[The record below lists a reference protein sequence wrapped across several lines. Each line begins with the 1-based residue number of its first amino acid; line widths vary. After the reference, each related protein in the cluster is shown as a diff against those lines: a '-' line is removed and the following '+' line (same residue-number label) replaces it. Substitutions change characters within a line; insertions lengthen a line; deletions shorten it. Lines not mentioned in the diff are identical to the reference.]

1 MDVRIYER
9 LSKVYDLDWG
19 DFSMQYV
26 EMIQQ
31 LLKQSGMGRAR
42 ILDLA
47 CGTGTLVIALARRG
61 HACLGIDR
69 SREMVRV
76 AKDKS
81 NGLTGLDF
89 QIQDIQNLSLNGEF
103 DLVTCTFDSI
113 NYLTDLEDVGN
124 MVRGAASVLQIGGL
138 FIFDTNTRL
147 MYRNNDGFSHAYEFG
162 QVRIIQR
169 MHYDSRRNRAETVF
183 EFGDGSR
190 ETHVQRPYGLKELR
204 PILRHSGFSLVSIFG
219 GFKGRKA
226 NRNSERLIFI
236 TEKR

>member
-1 MDVRIYER
+1 MDVRTYER
-9 LSKVYDLDWG
+9 LSRVYDLDWG

-26 EMIQQ
+26 EIISQ
-31 LLKQSGMGRAR
+31 LLKQRQIDQAH

-47 CGTGTLVIALARRG
+47 CGTGTLIIALARRG
-61 HACLGIDR
+61 HICLGIDR
-69 SREMVRV
+69 SLEMIAI
-76 AKDKS
+76 AKDKANS
-81 NGLTGLDF
+81 ITGLEFD
-89 QIQDIQNLSLNGEF
+89 IQDIQNLRLQGAF

-113 NYLTDLEDVGN
+113 NYLTDLDDVGN
-124 MVRGAASVLQIGGL
+124 MMTAAASVLHSGGL

-147 MYRNNDGFSHAYEFG
+147 LYKNNDGFSHAYEFG

-190 ETHVQRPYGLKELR
+190 EIHLQRPYGLRELK
-204 PILRHSGFSLVSIFG
+204 PLLRYSGFSVVSMYG
-219 GFKGRKA
+219 GFRERKA

-236 TEKR
+236 TTKR